1 MLPAKIKFALIG
13 CGYWGANFLRILAG
27 SPLVT
32 LVSVCDTDAG
42 RREAMQALYPHVTF
56 TGDIADVTGDT
67 EIHAAVICTPV
78 ETHLP
83 LTEQLLRSGKHVL
96 CEKPLTSTAQECLYL
111 YDLAQQMQRC
121 LMVGHVFEY
130 NSVINYMQHMI
141 AADQIGPLR
150 YLQFTRMGLGP
161 VRRDVSVVFDL
172 AAHDVAIALSIAG
185 TMPLSVMA
193 TGQSFQPSGLEDV
206 AFIQLIFP
214 RGVIASI
221 NVSWL
226 DPIKQRLVK
235 VVGRDKML
243 LFDDLSLGEKLK
255 IVEMGQNY
263 QDAKGDFGSFQLSV
277 KDGQIIIPNL
287 QYPESLLTELEH
299 FAECIRTG
307 AVPRTDGRYA
317 YRVVRVLEAAQESIR
332 HDGKKIW
339 IT

>member
-1 MLPAKIKFALIG
+1 MVAAKIKFALIG
-13 CGYWGANFLRILAG
+13 CGYWGANFLRVLAG

-32 LVSVCDTDAG
+32 LVAVCDTDAD
-42 RREAMQALYPHVTF
+42 RRAAMHAQYPHITF
-56 TGDIADVTGDT
+56 TGDISDVTSDMG
-67 EIHAAVICTPV
+67 IQAAVICTPV

-83 LTEQLLRSGKHVL
+83 LTELLLRSGKHVL
-96 CEKPLTSTAQECLYL
+96 CEKPLTGTADGCLYL

-130 NSVINYMQHMI
+130 NSVINYMQRMI
-141 AADQIGPLR
+141 AADEIGPLR

-161 VRRDVSVVFDL
+161 VRRDVSVIFDL

-185 TMPLSVMA
+185 AMPLSVTA
-193 TGQSFQPSGLEDV
+193 TGQSFQSSGLEDV
-206 AFIQLIFP
+206 AFIQLTLP
-214 RGVIASI
+214 GGVIASI

-235 VVGRDKML
+235 IVGRDKML

-263 QDAKGDFGSFQLSV
+263 QDPKGDFGSFQLSV

-287 QYPESLLTELEH
+287 QYPESLVTELEH
-299 FAECIRTG
+299 FAECIHSG
-307 AVPRTDGRYA
+307 SAPRTDGRYA
-317 YRVVRVLEAAQESIR
+317 HRVVRVLEAAQESIR
-332 HDGKKIW
+332 QDGKKIL